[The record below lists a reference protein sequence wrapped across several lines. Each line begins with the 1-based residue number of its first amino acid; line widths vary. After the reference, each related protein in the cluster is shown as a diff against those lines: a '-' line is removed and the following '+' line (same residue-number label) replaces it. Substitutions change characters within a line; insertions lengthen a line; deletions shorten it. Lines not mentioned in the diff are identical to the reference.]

1 MRDEDIVAAA
11 RTIRADADV
20 AFSSSVT
27 GPLDELLARADAG
40 ERVADE
46 ILVLL
51 TADQSLRE
59 ELRRRLPQEQDT
71 NRTAQPDGLYL
82 DLPGHGDP
90 SMEIVYRCSTCEYEY
105 PIFEVGEPVPEG
117 CPHGHGRLRRAR

>member
-1 MRDEDIVAAA
+1 MHDEDIVAAA
-11 RTIRADADV
+11 RAIRADV
-20 AFSSSVT
+20 ALSSVA

-46 ILVLL
+46 LLGLL
-51 TADQSLRE
+51 TTDESLRE

-71 NRTAQPDGLYL
+71 SRTATTAQPDGLYL
-82 DLPGHGDP
+82 DLPGHGEP

-117 CPHGHGRLRRAR
+117 CPHGHGRLRQAR

>member
-11 RTIRADADV
+11 RTIRADLAMG
-20 AFSSSVT
+20 SVSE
-27 GPLDELLARADAG
+27 PLDELLARADAG

-51 TADQSLRE
+51 TAEPSLRE
-59 ELRRRLPQEQDT
+59 EMRRRLPQEQDT
-71 NRTAQPDGLYL
+71 SRTAHPGGLYE

-90 SMEIVYRCSTCEYEY
+90 SVEIVYRCSTCEYEY
-105 PIFEVGEPVPEG
+105 PIFEVGEPVPDG
-117 CPHGHGRLRRAR
+117 CPRGHGRLDRIR